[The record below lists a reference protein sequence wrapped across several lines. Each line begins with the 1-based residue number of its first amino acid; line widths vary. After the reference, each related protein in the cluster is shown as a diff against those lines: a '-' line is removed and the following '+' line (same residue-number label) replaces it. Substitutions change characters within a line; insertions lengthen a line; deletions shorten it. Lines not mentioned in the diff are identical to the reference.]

1 MKIFI
6 DSGDIAEIKEA
17 AAMGVLDG
25 CTTNPSLLAKAG
37 RKIETAIPEICEV
50 VDGPVSAEVL
60 ATEYDAILTEGRKL
74 AKLHKNVV
82 VKVPLLADGL
92 KAVKTFKKEGIRTN
106 VTLCFS
112 PTQAL
117 LAAKAGAAFISPFL
131 GRVDDIAG
139 EGMELVEQIVHI
151 YANYDFETEVLAA
164 SIRSPLHV
172 MQAAMIGAH
181 CATIPITVIRQLIKH
196 PLTDL
201 GLAKFLEDAK
211 KSQDKAK

>member
-37 RKIETAIPEICEV
+37 RRIETAIPEICEV

-60 ATEYDAILTEGRKL
+60 ATEYEAILTEGRKL

-82 VKVPLLADGL
+82 VKVPLLLDGL
-92 KAVKTFKKEGIRTN
+92 KAVRTLKKEGIRTN

-131 GRVDDIAG
+131 GRVDDVAG
-139 EGMELVEQIVHI
+139 EGMELVEQIVQI
-151 YANYDFETEVLAA
+151 YSNYDFETEVLAA

-181 CATIPITVIRQLIKH
+181 CATIPISVIRQLAKH
-196 PLTDL
+196 PLTDV

>member
-60 ATEYDAILTEGRKL
+60 ATDYEAIIAEGRKL

-82 VKVPLLADGL
+82 VKVPLLLDGL
-92 KAVKTFKKEGIRTN
+92 KAVRTLKAEGIRTN

-139 EGMELVEQIVHI
+139 EGMELVEQIVQI
-151 YANYDFETEVLAA
+151 YSNYDFETEVLAA

-172 MQAAMIGAH
+172 AQAAMIGAH
-181 CATIPITVIRQLIKH
+181 CATIPMAVIRQLAKH